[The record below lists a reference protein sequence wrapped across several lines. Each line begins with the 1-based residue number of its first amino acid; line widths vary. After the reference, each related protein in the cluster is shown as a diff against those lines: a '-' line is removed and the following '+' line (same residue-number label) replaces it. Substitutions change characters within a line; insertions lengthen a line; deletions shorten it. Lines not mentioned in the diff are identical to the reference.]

1 MADTTSA
8 GGTDPAAEMETG
20 PVQTEAQRAEAA
32 QAAAAGAP
40 DAVPGQGP
48 QDDPDAEGEE
58 RFDAG

>member
-8 GGTDPAAEMETG
+8 GGTDPAAEMDTG
-20 PVQTEAQRAEAA
+20 PVETEAQRAERA

-40 DAVPGQGP
+40 DAVPGQEP
-48 QDDPDAEGEE
+48 RDDPDAEGQE